1 LAVIANVGQ
10 TNPYILAFGLPAEA
24 APLLRMPWL
33 TAGLAVG
40 VVALVGQAWM
50 AGYWSAAWRAHY
62 ALVALAALGFH
73 VLLALARLW
82 PVG

>member
-1 LAVIANVGQ
+1 
-10 TNPYILAFGLPAEA
+10 
-24 APLLRMPWL
+24 
-33 TAGLAVG
+33 
-40 VVALVGQAWM
+40 M